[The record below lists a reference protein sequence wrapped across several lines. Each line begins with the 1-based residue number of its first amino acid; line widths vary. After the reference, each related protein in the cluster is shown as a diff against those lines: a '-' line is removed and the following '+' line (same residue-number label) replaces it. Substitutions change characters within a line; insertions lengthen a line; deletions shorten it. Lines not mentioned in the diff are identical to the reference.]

1 MSDKLAI
8 YLREEAAHYEQEQL
22 EIDRH
27 INLLFMRNFKNK
39 PKTKTKK

>member
-1 MSDKLAI
+1 MDKLSL

-27 INLLFMRNFKNK
+27 INLLFMRNFRDK
-39 PKTKTKK
+39 PRTKQPKK